1 MKDNRLGALAL
12 ILGAISGIITLT
24 FHPAGG
30 AHHVTPAQFEIL
42 IAVVI
47 GVHALAIAGLPFSFL
62 GTLALSRRIDSP
74 NRIALVALVIYGFSL
89 VAIMAAA
96 TMSGLVTPG
105 VLRHMVA
112 HDSGSDQWR
121 MLMEY
126 THSINQGFAR
136 IGAVGSSLAII
147 LWSVTVLTGRSL
159 HYALGITASWL
170 VSASSSHCSPADSIL
185 SCMVFA
191 SLPSRNRSGSSSPLF
206 SCGELAQHRAQRLL
220 LPNDI
225 DRS

>member
-30 AHHVTPAQFEIL
+30 AHHVTPAQFEML

-74 NRIALVALVIYGFSL
+74 NRIAIVALVIYGFSL

-147 LWSVTVLTGRSL
+147 LWSVTILTRRQL
-159 HYALGITASWL
+159 HYALGIYGVL
-170 VSASSSHCSPADSIL
+170 VGLAILVALFAGGLDLELHGFRIITFAQSVWFIIAAILLWRSSATQNPA
-185 SCMVFA
+185 A
-191 SLPSRNRSGSSSPLF
+191 A
-206 SCGELAQHRAQRLL
+206 LA
-220 LPNDI
+220 
-225 DRS
+225 

>member
-12 ILGAISGIITLT
+12 ILGAVSGIITLT

-30 AHHVTPAQFEIL
+30 AHHVTPAQFEML

-74 NRIALVALVIYGFSL
+74 NRIAIVALVIYGFSL
-89 VAIMAAA
+89 VATMAAA

-121 MLMEY
+121 MFMEY

-147 LWSVTVLTGRSL
+147 LWSITVLMRRSL
-159 HYALGITASWL
+159 HYALGVYGLL
-170 VSASSSHCSPADSIL
+170 VGLCIL
-185 SCMVFA
+185 VALFA
-191 SLPSRNRSGSSSPLF
+191 
-206 SCGELAQHRAQRLL
+206 GELDVELHGFRIITFAQSLWFIIAAILL
-220 LPNDI
+220 W
-225 DRS
+225 RSSATENPAAALA

>member
-30 AHHVTPAQFEIL
+30 AHRVTPAQFEIL

-62 GTLALSRRIDSP
+62 GTLALSRQIDSP
-74 NRIALVALVIYGFSL
+74 NRVAIVALVIYGFSL

-105 VLRHMVA
+105 ILRHMVA
-112 HDSGSDQWR
+112 NDSGSEQWR

-147 LWSVTVLTGRSL
+147 LWSVTILTRRSL
-159 HYALGITASWL
+159 HYGLGIYGLL
-170 VSASSSHCSPADSIL
+170 VGLGIL
-185 SCMVFA
+185 VALFA
-191 SLPSRNRSGSSSPLF
+191 GGLDLEVHGFRIITFAQSVWFIIAAILLWRSNATPTPLAAF
-206 SCGELAQHRAQRLL
+206 A
-220 LPNDI
+220 
-225 DRS
+225 

>member
-62 GTLALSRRIDSP
+62 GTLALSRHIDSP
-74 NRIALVALVIYGFSL
+74 NRIAIVALVIYGFSL

-112 HDSGSDQWR
+112 HDSGSEQWR

-136 IGAVGSSLAII
+136 IGAVGSCLAII
-147 LWSVTVLTGRSL
+147 LWSVTILTRRLL
-159 HYALGITASWL
+159 HHALGIYGLL
-170 VSASSSHCSPADSIL
+170 VGLAILVALFAGGLDLEVHGFRIITFAQSVWFIIAAILLWRSSATPPPAVAI
-185 SCMVFA
+185 A
-191 SLPSRNRSGSSSPLF
+191 
-206 SCGELAQHRAQRLL
+206 
-220 LPNDI
+220 
-225 DRS
+225 